1 MFHYLYWPEDWA
13 TEVAAQLR
21 RVQAQVQLIL
31 TAADFQAMEA
41 ELFRLVNR
49 GVYVEMVLLE
59 RAADRQLRYVNV
71 RKRLVLSGVEV
82 VSLNLQEKEAGP
94 ERFAIIDR
102 KHLISPSDHGEVAD
116 VMALVVDRTR
126 FFRRIFQSGERMDPA
141 LDEVQIRLQCP
152 VEEAD
157 PGQPVEISWDV
168 RNADFIEMDP
178 GVGPLE
184 PEGRLS
190 IPLYEDTLFRIK
202 AGNRNGMRMKSLL
215 VRLAQPSLLRVSV
228 SVQDPATR
236 LYIPLESAFS
246 GRYSYA
252 VLRGDQIRIEW
263 ASPASALLSEDRLG
277 SIASVGDH
285 NLRVFRDEK
294 YIFTL
299 KTTFGDERV
308 ELDIVTMDE
317 QMSTVVREGRR
328 AASPWKLR
336 RTGAPARTI
345 GEVLRRLYKRFMNYF
360 TR

>member
-21 RVQAQVQLIL
+21 RVQAQVQLVL
-31 TAADFQAMEA
+31 TAEDFKAMEA

-49 GVYVEMVLLE
+49 GVYIEMVLYE
-59 RAADRQLRYVNV
+59 READRQLRYVNV
-71 RKRLVLSGVEV
+71 RKRLVLAGVEV
-82 VSLNLQEKEAGP
+82 VTVQLRESDLEM
-94 ERFAIIDR
+94 ERFAIMDR
-102 KHLISPSDHGEVAD
+102 RHLISHVNHGEVQD

-126 FFRRIFQSGERMDPA
+126 FFQRIFQSGERMDPA

-152 VEEAD
+152 VEEVD
-157 PGQPVEISWDV
+157 PGQPVEISWEV

-190 IPLYEDTLFRIK
+190 IPLFEDTLFRIK

-228 SVQDPATR
+228 SVLDPATR
-236 LYIPLESAFS
+236 LYIPLESAS
-246 GRYSYA
+246 VGLHSYA
-252 VLRGDQIRIEW
+252 VLRGDQLRVEW
-263 ASPASALLSEDRLG
+263 AAPASAILSEEKLG
-277 SIASVGDH
+277 SLASVGDH
-285 NLRVFRDEK
+285 LVRVFRDEK

-299 KTTFGDERV
+299 RTTFGDERV
-308 ELDIVTMDE
+308 VLDIVTMDE
-317 QMSTVVREGRR
+317 QMSTIVKPGGRPPL
-328 AASPWKLR
+328 PWKR
-336 RTGAPARTI
+336 
-345 GEVLRRLYKRFMNYF
+345 KRPQQPQQAVRFNLGRWFDRFLNFF

>member
-31 TAADFQAMEA
+31 TSTDFQTIEA

-59 RAADRQLRYVNV
+59 RPADRQLRYVNV

-82 VSLNLQEKEAGP
+82 VTLSLQDKETGP

-102 KHLISPSDHGEVAD
+102 KHLISPTDHGEVAD

-126 FFRRIFQSGERMDPA
+126 FFRRIFQQGERMDPA
-141 LDEVQIRLQCP
+141 LDEVQIRLQCQ

-228 SVQDPATR
+228 SVLDPATR

-252 VLRGDQIRIEW
+252 ILRGDQIRLEW
-263 ASPASALLSEDRLG
+263 AAPASALLSEERMG
-277 SIASVGDH
+277 SLASVGDH

-317 QMSTVVREGRR
+317 QMSTVVRESRKK
-328 AASPWKLR
+328 ASPWKMR
-336 RTGAPARTI
+336 RI
-345 GEVLRRLYKRFMNYF
+345 GTPGSGFRAGIRRLFKRFMNYF
-360 TR
+360 TN

>member
-31 TAADFQAMEA
+31 SASDFQAMEV

-59 RAADRQLRYVNV
+59 RPADRQLRYVNV

-82 VSLNLQEKEAGP
+82 VTVNLQERETGP

-102 KHLISPSDHGEVAD
+102 RHLISQTDHGEISD

-126 FFRRIFQSGERMDPA
+126 FFSRIFQSGERMDPA

-190 IPLYEDTLFRIK
+190 FSLYEDTLFRIK

-228 SVQDPATR
+228 SVLDPATR

-252 VLRGDQIRIEW
+252 VLRGDQIRLEW
-263 ASPASALLSEDRLG
+263 AAPASALLSEDRLG
-277 SIASVGDH
+277 SLATVGDY

-294 YIFTL
+294 YNFTL

-317 QMSTVVREGRR
+317 QMSTIVREGRR
-328 AASPWKLR
+328 AAGPWKVR
-336 RTGAPARTI
+336 RAGSSGNRFRDL
-345 GEVLRRLYKRFMNYF
+345 LRRLYKRIMNHF
-360 TR
+360 VR

>member
-21 RVQAQVQLIL
+21 RVQAQVQLVL
-31 TAADFQAMEA
+31 TADDFKAMEA

-49 GVYVEMVLLE
+49 GVYVEMVLYE
-59 RAADRQLRYVNV
+59 READRQLRYVNV
-71 RKRLVLSGVEV
+71 RKRLVLAGVEV
-82 VSLNLQEKEAGP
+82 VTVQLRASDVEL
-94 ERFAIIDR
+94 ERFAIMDR
-102 KHLISPSDHGEVAD
+102 RHLISHVNHGEVQD
-116 VMALVVDRTR
+116 VMALVIDRTR
-126 FFRRIFQSGERMDPA
+126 FFQRIFQSGERMDPA

-152 VEEAD
+152 VEEVD
-157 PGQPVEISWDV
+157 PGQPVEISWEV

-228 SVQDPATR
+228 SVLDPATR
-236 LYIPLESAFS
+236 LYIPLESASAGFH
-246 GRYSYA
+246 SYA
-252 VLRGDQIRIEW
+252 VLRGDQLRLEW
-263 ASPASALLSEDRLG
+263 AAPASAILSEDRLG
-277 SIASVGDH
+277 SLASVGDH
-285 NLRVFRDEK
+285 QVRVFRDEK

-299 KTTFGDERV
+299 RTTFGDERV
-308 ELDIVTMDE
+308 ALDIVTMDE
-317 QMSTVVREGRR
+317 QMSTVVTAGSRTNLPWARNARR
-328 AASPWKLR
+328 YPLGGVRSTFRNWLN
-336 RTGAPARTI
+336 
-345 GEVLRRLYKRFMNYF
+345 RFLNFF